1 MILINILVFLK
12 YLTWWITNWVVKT
25 WIFVCQIIHFC
36 TSFIYGRSE
45 SFIYERKKTFFLKR
59 YNKKKFFWGGFR
71 TITSNPSD
79 LQEYLI
85 SRRAV
90 GINGFCRIFSK
101 KWKCPFKYDFWRSG
115 PLNLDFH
122 ENVPLRSKKVKM
134 SL

>member
-45 SFIYERKKTFFLKR
+45 SFIYERKKNFFVWR
-59 YNKKKFFWGGFR
+59 ATTKKILEGVFR
-71 TITSNPSD
+71 TITSNPSN
-79 LQEYLI
+79 LQENLI

-101 KWKCPFKYDFWRSG
+101 KWKCPFMYDFWRSG
-115 PLNLDFH
+115 PLNLDFP
-122 ENVPLRSKKVKM
+122 ENVPLRSKKGKM